1 MNHYKPE
8 IRFVD
13 MDAMGHVNNSVYF
26 TYLEQ
31 ARIDFFRQ
39 LRYDKWDW
47 LEEGVVVAKNELNY
61 IIPVLFGDDVNI
73 ETFCTHIGTKSLT
86 LTSRVFKVHKGQSIL
101 CAEGHCV
108 LVCFNHK
115 IQQSQEMPAA
125 WRVILE
131 EQLKSRL

>member
-1 MNHYKPE
+1 MNSYKPE

-13 MDAMGHVNNSVYF
+13 MDAMGHVNNSTYF

-47 LEEGVVVAKNELNY
+47 MEEGVVVAKNELNY
-61 IIPVLFGDDVNI
+61 KVPVFYGDDVYI
-73 ETFCTHIGTKSLT
+73 TTQCSHIGTKSLT
-86 LTSRVFKVHKGQSIL
+86 LSSKVYKKAGDKEIL

-115 IQQSQEMPAA
+115 IQQSQPMPEA
-125 WRVILE
+125 WRAILE
-131 EQLKSRL
+131 EQVNNRS

>member
-1 MNHYKPE
+1 MKAYKPE

-31 ARIDFFRQ
+31 ARIDFFKQ
-39 LRYDKWDW
+39 LRYEKWDW
-47 LEEGVVVAKNELNY
+47 VEEGVVVAKNELNY
-61 IIPVLFGDDVNI
+61 ILPVFYGDDIEI
-73 ETFCTHIGTKSLT
+73 ETHCSQLGNKSLT
-86 LTSRVFKVHKGQSIL
+86 LTSRIMRQSDQGRVM

-115 IQQSQEMPAA
+115 LQRSHEVPAA
-125 WRVILE
+125 WRTILE
-131 EQLKSRL
+131 GQMS